1 MENDEY
7 TYQSYH
13 STRLPTEPLKID
25 SSRRPGVKLPDSAR
39 GLETVFAEDRLG
51 GVTDDEIQK
60 PLRRRAGSR
69 GQGDGIDDWRMT
81 ILGKHVNQAHPLL
94 RERVGPI
101 NDAERR
107 LAARHESQRG
117 AHILRPHDAA

>member
-25 SSRRPGVKLPDSAR
+25 RSRRAGVR
-39 GLETVFAEDRLG
+39 GTAPALATAPAAGSVGRLESVLAEDRLG
-51 GVTDDEIQK
+51 GVTGDEIQK

-69 GQGDGIDDWRMT
+69 RQGDGIDDWRMT
-81 ILGKHVNQAHPLL
+81 VLRKLVNYPHPLV
-94 RERVGPI
+94 REGIRPI
-101 NDAERR
+101 DDAERS
-107 LAARHESQRG
+107 LATRHEG
-117 AHILRPHDAA
+117 